1 MSEILRFAEQHLSVD
16 EKIILSCRYDGRNSY
31 REAAGILGISE
42 AACRKKMQRIRQKSQ
57 THLEQISEERKG
69 EKT

>member
-42 AACRKKMQRIRQKSQ
+42 AACRKKM
-57 THLEQISEERKG
+57 
-69 EKT
+69 